1 MHEQLREHLRLAR
14 FVLRWLLLCVP
25 LAALVGSAV
34 ALFLT
39 SLDYVTQLHWR
50 HPWLLYLLPVA
61 GAVSGWIYRQWGG
74 TAERGNNLIL
84 EQIHEPGGGVP
95 ARMAPM
101 VLGGTLLTHL
111 FGGSAGREGTAVQMG
126 GSLASTLGALLGLKP
141 HDARIL
147 LMAGVA
153 AGFAAVF
160 GTPLAGTIFALEVL
174 TRGKLQ
180 YEALVPCLLA
190 AVLSDRVTTAWG
202 VSHTHYDMEFGRDVL
217 QTLNGPLFAKV
228 VVAALAF
235 GLASVLFI
243 SGSHGVQRL
252 LRRWVAIDW
261 LRPAVGG
268 AAVVL
273 LTLAVG
279 DRDYLGLGVSAPPAA
294 PHAVT
299 IQSCFREGGAAWSS
313 WWWKLAFTALTVGS
327 GFKGG
332 EVTPLF
338 FIGAAL
344 GNTLGVMLGA
354 PVDLMAGLGFV
365 AVFAGATNTPL
376 ACTLMA
382 IELFAPGHGGLME
395 SGFVVYAAT
404 ACFLSYFLSG
414 QTSVYSAQRSLLTD
428 EASPLSP
435 LPDHG
440 ERDQG

>member
-1 MHEQLREHLRLAR
+1 MREQLREHLRLGR
-14 FVLRWLLLCVP
+14 FVLRWLALSVP
-25 LAALVGSAV
+25 LAAIVGSAV
-34 ALFLT
+34 ALFLV

-50 HPWLLYLLPVA
+50 HPWLLYLLPAA
-61 GAVSGWIYRQWGG
+61 GAASGWIYRRWGG

-126 GSLASTLGALLGLKP
+126 GSLASTLGALLGLKS

-153 AGFAAVF
+153 GGFAAVF
-160 GTPLAGTIFALEVL
+160 GTPLAGAIFALEVL

-190 AVLSDRVTTAWG
+190 AVLSDQVTTAWG
-202 VSHTHYDMEFGRDVL
+202 VSHTRYDIEFGRDVL
-217 QTLNGPLFAKV
+217 QTLSGPLFAKV
-228 VVAALAF
+228 VFAAVVF
-235 GLASVLFI
+235 GLASVLFV
-243 SGSHGVQRL
+243 SCSHGVRRL
-252 LRRWVAIDW
+252 LQRWVAIEW
-261 LRPAVGG
+261 LRPAAGG
-268 AAVVL
+268 VAVVL
-273 LTLAVG
+273 LALVLG
-279 DRDYLGLGVSAPPAA
+279 DRDYLGLGVLTPPDS

-313 WWWKLAFTALTVGS
+313 WAWKLAFTALTVGS

-344 GNTLGVMLGA
+344 GNTLGVTLGA

-382 IELFAPGHGGLME
+382 IELFSPGHGGLME
-395 SGFVVYAAT
+395 SGCVVYAAT

-414 QTSVYSAQRSLLTD
+414 QASVYSAQRSGGDLP
-428 EASPLSP
+428 ASPRREGG
-435 LPDHG
+435 G
-440 ERDQG
+440 EGRRG